1 MLEGIHRIHVIGI
14 GGAGMR
20 AIAQILVS
28 QGYEVTGSDV
38 HDSAAIERFR
48 QQGVTVYLKQE
59 AKNVA
64 NAEVVVRST
73 AIHDDNPEIV
83 EAKRLGLPIL
93 HRSDIVK
100 NVLDMTKGIAVAGA
114 HGKTTTTSMIGQ
126 ILVEADMD
134 PSVIIGGE
142 VDYLNGSSQWGHGEY
157 SVAEADESDGS
168 FLKLNP
174 YRVLITNIE
183 NDHMDHYGTIEN
195 LWNAFKEFICKLP
208 KDGVAVVCGDNT
220 ALQQIMPDV
229 DRTFITYG
237 SSSANDYWYDDLHYE
252 EGKLH
257 FTVMKG
263 QKNLGQVVL
272 QVPGKHNA
280 LNALGAFA
288 MTYELG
294 VPVEAII
301 GALGKFKG
309 AKRRFETKGHVKG
322 VWVVDDYAHHPT
334 EIAATLRAA
343 KSMGTHRVVCLFQP
357 HRYTRTSL
365 LLKQYQHA
373 FDAADVLMMTDIYA
387 AGEEPIQGITG
398 RSIPDA
404 VEATGKKVI
413 YVADIN
419 DAPAKLKE
427 LVQSGDL
434 VLTMGAGTVNQYGPK
449 LVSLLEDEK

>member
-252 EGKLH
+252 EGKLY

-263 QKNLGQVVL
+263 QKKLGQVVL
-272 QVPGKHNA
+272 QVPGKHNV